1 MQNQN
6 IIRVMEINVNE
17 ATRRITAESGLSWPA
32 GLSRDRLLEAYRTM
46 CLSRALDVRIWTLNR
61 QGKAAI
67 AASAQGHEA
76 AQVATV
82 MATDP
87 SRDRYLI
94 YYRQLTAMLALGTTP
109 TEMLMQFLARDG
121 EMLSAA
127 RQFPL
132 HGSHPRVDLF
142 SFSNVVGTQLP
153 QSVGVALADKMKGR
167 DAVTVSFFG
176 DGAASQ
182 GDCHEA
188 MNFAGIHNVPVVFL
202 CENNRYAISVP
213 LSQQMPVESIA
224 SRASAYGIPGV
235 EVDGTDIVASYEAIK
250 EAVDRARSGDGASLV
265 ELRIERLL
273 PHTTDDD
280 HTRYRSAEDIAK
292 MLELD
297 PLPITEAMLRRHGIL
312 DDATDAEFKEAARRA
327 VDDATDAAEAMPFPP
342 VEDMYRGVLE
352 SDSGVTS
359 NG

>member
-1 MQNQN
+1 MQP
-6 IIRVMEINVNE
+6 IILVMSQSPSQ
-17 ATRRITAESGLSWPA
+17 ITVEPDLRLPPGLTSE
-32 GLSRDRLLEAYRTM
+32 RLLETYKTM
-46 CLSRALDVRIWTLNR
+46 CLSRALDIRIWTLNR

-76 AQVATV
+76 AQAATV

-87 SRDRYLI
+87 ARDHYLI
-94 YYRQLTAMLALGTTP
+94 YYRQLTAMLMLGTTP

-121 EMLSAA
+121 EILSGA

-153 QSVGVALADKMKGR
+153 QSVGVALADKMRGR
-167 DAVTVSFFG
+167 DAVTISFFG

-188 MNFAGIHNVPVVFL
+188 MNFAGIHKVPVVFL

-213 LSQQMPVESIA
+213 LHQQMPVESIA
-224 SRASAYGIPGV
+224 SRAFAYGIPGV
-235 EVDGTDIVASYEAIK
+235 EVDGTDIVASYEAVK
-250 EAVDRARSGDGASLV
+250 EAVDRARSGGGASLV
-265 ELRIERLL
+265 ELRVERLL

-280 HTRYRSAEDIAK
+280 HSRYRSEDDIAR
-292 MLELD
+292 MRDMD
-297 PLPITEAMLRRHGIL
+297 PLPITEQMLRRHGIL
-312 DDATDAEFKEAARRA
+312 DDATDAEFKDQARRA
-327 VDDATDAAEAMPFPP
+327 IDDATDEVEALPFPA
-342 VEDMYRGVLE
+342 VREMYDGVM
-352 SDSGVTS
+352 DSGYGS
-359 NG
+359 NSRA

>member
-1 MQNQN
+1 MQT
-6 IIRVMEINVNE
+6 IIRVMDESPNL
-17 ATRRITAESGLSWPA
+17 ATVDADLQLPGGLT
-32 GLSRDRLLEAYRTM
+32 RERLLDAYKTM
-46 CLSRALDVRIWTLNR
+46 CLSRALDIRIWTLNR

-87 SRDRYLI
+87 ASDRYLI
-94 YYRQLTAMLALGTTP
+94 YYRQLTATLMLGTTP
-109 TEMLMQFLARDG
+109 AEMLMQFLAKEG
-121 EMLSAA
+121 EILSAA

-153 QSVGVALADKMKGR
+153 QAVGVALADKMKGR
-167 DAVTVSFFG
+167 DAVTISFFG

-213 LSQQMPVESIA
+213 LVQQMPVESIA

-235 EVDGTDIVASYEAIK
+235 EVDGTDIIASYEAVK
-250 EAVDRARSGDGASLV
+250 EAVDRARSGGGASLV
-265 ELRIERLL
+265 EMRVERLL

-280 HTRYRSAEDIAK
+280 HSRYRSPEDIER
-292 MLELD
+292 MRDLD
-297 PLPITEAMLRRHGIL
+297 PLPITEKLLRRHGIL
-312 DDATDAEFKEAARRA
+312 DDETDAHFKELARKAVDEATDEVEAL
-327 VDDATDAAEAMPFPP
+327 PFPR
-342 VEDMYRGVLE
+342 VSDMYQGVLE
-352 SDSGVTS
+352 GDMGS
-359 NG
+359 NTHA

>member
-1 MQNQN
+1 MQT
-6 IIRVMEINVNE
+6 IIRVMNE
-17 ATRRITAESGLSWPA
+17 SPNPTTVDVDLQLPGGLTHE
-32 GLSRDRLLEAYRTM
+32 RLLDAYKTM
-46 CLSRALDVRIWTLNR
+46 CLSRALDIRIWTLNR

-87 SRDRYLI
+87 DRDRYLI
-94 YYRQLTAMLALGTTP
+94 YYRQLTATLMLGTTP
-109 TEMLMQFLARDG
+109 SEMLMQFLAKEG
-121 EMLSAA
+121 EILSAA

-153 QSVGVALADKMKGR
+153 QAVGVALADKMKGR
-167 DAVTVSFFG
+167 DAVTISFFG

-188 MNFAGIHNVPVVFL
+188 MNFAGIHKVPVVFL

-213 LSQQMPVESIA
+213 LEQQMPVESIA

-235 EVDGTDIVASYEAIK
+235 EVDGTDIVAAYEAVK
-250 EAVDRARSGDGASLV
+250 QAVDRARSGDGASLV
-265 ELRIERLL
+265 EMRVERLL

-280 HTRYRSAEDIAK
+280 HTRYRSADDIDR
-292 MLELD
+292 MRDLD
-297 PLPITEAMLRRHGIL
+297 PLPITEQMLRRHGIL
-312 DDATDAEFKEAARRA
+312 DDETDAEYKELARKA
-327 VDDATDAAEAMPFPP
+327 VDDATDEVEALPFPQ
-342 VEDMYRGVLE
+342 VSEMFRGVLE
-352 SDSGVTS
+352 SDPGS
-359 NG
+359 NSHA